1 MLFGLNPATE
11 CRVFLFTFFRL
22 LAFFSSTFP
31 PPPPLLSSSSTPSSS
46 TPRRLSPNRKT
57 TNKKIVGPG
66 PSQAKDER
74 RLGSFFEE

>member
-31 PPPPLLSSSSTPSSS
+31 PPPAPPFFFFDPLFLNPAPSLSKPENNKQKN
-46 TPRRLSPNRKT
+46 RRSR
-57 TNKKIVGPG
+57 
-66 PSQAKDER
+66 
-74 RLGSFFEE
+74 SFAGQR